1 MQKTK
6 KIPFKEENAPH
17 EVNAI
22 VPDYFLLV
30 NSWAIGITIHDK
42 HRAQKGGWRIPEST
56 LLLIA
61 AIGGAP
67 GMYLTMKK
75 IRHKTQKKKF
85 MIGIP
90 LLFFLQIVI
99 LTFFYQ
105 QLF

>member
-1 MQKTK
+1 MKLTLLFL
-6 KIPFKEENAPH
+6 I
-17 EVNAI
+17 
-22 VPDYFLLV
+22 YFLLV

>member
-1 MQKTK
+1 MKLMLFFL
-6 KIPFKEENAPH
+6 I
-17 EVNAI
+17 
-22 VPDYFLLV
+22 YFLLV
-30 NSWAIGITIHDK
+30 NFWAIGITIHDK
-42 HRAQKGGWRIPEST
+42 RRAQKGGWRIPEST
-56 LLLIA
+56 LFMNA

-90 LLFFLQIVI
+90 QLFFLQIVI
-99 LTFFYQ
+99 LTFFCQ